1 MWDMIAS
8 LVLHL
13 WSSLTARHI
22 VALNPVQPKDGIM
35 LPAVLWND
43 TSCLAIMSE
52 KAKKK
57 FKRISYGPYKSD
69 LCRLYVMYE
78 YGGVYTDN
86 DIWLLK
92 YPQAPPTHLL
102 IRESPKFKPK
112 GMPTYIMNAF
122 MVSPPREPLFLRAID
137 IMLESDE
144 NDSQIRGLWGPW
156 ALHMANPANFTIVNE
171 KCKTWSPCSCG
182 VSGLFKSHVPCRY

>member
-1 MWDMIAS
+1 MIV
-8 LVLHL
+8 LFVLHL
-13 WSSLTARHI
+13 WSIFSARHI

-43 TSCLAIMSE
+43 TSCLALMPA

-57 FKRISYGPYKSD
+57 FKSISYGPYKSD
-69 LCRLYVMYE
+69 LCRLYVMYK

-92 YPQAPPTHLL
+92 RPQAPPTHLL
-102 IRESPKFKPK
+102 IRESPKFKLE
-112 GMPTYIMNAF
+112 GMRTYVMNAF
-122 MVSPPREPLFLRAID
+122 MVSPAREPLFLRAID

-144 NDSQIRGLWGPW
+144 NDSQLSELWGPW
-156 ALHMANPANFTIVNE
+156 ALHMANTANFTIVNE
-171 KCKTWSPCSCG
+171 KCPTWSPCNCG
-182 VSGLFKSHVPCRY
+182 VPGLFKSHDPCRY